1 MQGIP
6 LDFQDG
12 QKPPENRPY
21 DSAAR
26 LSPRTPELEAC
37 TATLQH
43 YLESAAVEELPA
55 DTEGGLWS
63 TFFPVAKK
71 NTTKVRGCLD
81 LRPLNRHLR
90 YEHFKMEGLHTV
102 RDLLRRRDFM
112 TKVDMSDYFFHLP
125 IKPEDRQY
133 FRFMWQGKKYQCTA
147 MPFGLA
153 PAPRL
158 ATKILQPV
166 VRHLRSMGVR
176 VVVYI
181 DDLLILARSQ
191 EESLRH
197 TQLLVDTLHHF
208 GFSVHPDKI
217 QAVPTRSIEFLGIQV
232 NSALMQF
239 RVPKHKIRD
248 LRREITLVRA

>member
-1 MQGIP
+1 
-6 LDFQDG
+6 
-12 QKPPENRPY
+12 
-21 DSAAR
+21 
-26 LSPRTPELEAC
+26 
-37 TATLQH
+37 
-43 YLESAAVEELPA
+43 
-55 DTEGGLWS
+55 
-63 TFFPVAKK
+63 
-71 NTTKVRGCLD
+71 
-81 LRPLNRHLR
+81 
-90 YEHFKMEGLHTV
+90 
-102 RDLLRRRDFM
+102 
-112 TKVDMSDYFFHLP
+112 
-125 IKPEDRQY
+125 
-133 FRFMWQGKKYQCTA
+133 
-147 MPFGLA
+147 MPFGLT

-166 VRHLRSMGVR
+166 IRHLRSMGVR

-181 DDLLILARSQ
+181 DDLLVLARSQ

-248 LRREITLVRA
+248 LRREITLVRAQHEAGELTLRRYSSLIGKFQCRKRSRAVSPTSHLAASASPELPRGPLVEARRDGQLERPLHDSRPPHSRGNDRCKFARLGRVVATGRHQASPRRRSPRRVA